1 MPPIAYHVV
10 DGPVDFKFAVD
21 ARRAVSRFPAEWR
34 MEPWPAAADDSTFY
48 NRVDAER
55 VFGMMPLVVIVGADK
70 GGVGKTTIARTLLD
84 YFKAQ
89 GVTFRAFDTEAPQG
103 VLKRFFP
110 DNTEVVDLT
119 KSDGQMRVFDTLKTA
134 QVTIIDVRAGLLSPT
149 LRTLAEIGFLNGVRE
164 GRLNITV
171 LHVLGST
178 QASFDEIKAM
188 ASLVEGSKHFLV
200 TNHIND
206 TTYLGLSEEMKKAGD
221 GIIDIPKLNELAAE
235 YVDTAGVS
243 FENFIADETNSAV
256 MRGYVKNWLG
266 RVFQQFDAANLITQ
280 EGVRP

>member
-1 MPPIAYHVV
+1 MA
-10 DGPVDFKFAVD
+10 
-21 ARRAVSRFPAEWR
+21 
-34 MEPWPAAADDSTFY
+34 
-48 NRVDAER
+48 
-55 VFGMMPLVVIVGADK
+55 PLVIIVGADK

-89 GVTFRAFDTEAPQG
+89 GVTFRALDTEAPQG

-119 KSDGQMRVFDTLKTA
+119 RSDGQMRVFDTLKTA

-164 GRLNITV
+164 GRLKITV

-188 ASLVEGSKHFLV
+188 AALVEGSKHFLV

-243 FENFIADETNSAV
+243 FESFIANETNSAV
-256 MRGYVKNWLG
+256 MRGYVKNWMG
-266 RVFQQFDAANLITQ
+266 RVFQAFDGATLAQI
-280 EGVRP
+280 

>member
-1 MPPIAYHVV
+1 MSPTVAHHVTN
-10 DGPVDFKFAVD
+10 GEFTFQFEVD
-21 ARRAVSRFPAEWR
+21 ARHAVSNFLGEWS
-34 MEPWPAAADDSTFY
+34 MEPWPAKDAGL
-48 NRVDAER
+48 VDGER
-55 VFGMMPLVVIVGADK
+55 VFGMTPLVVIVGADK
-70 GGVGKTTIARTLLD
+70 GGVGKTTTTIALID

-119 KSDGQMRVFDTLKTA
+119 RSDGQMRVFDTLKTA

-164 GRLNITV
+164 GRLKITV

-178 QASFDEIKAM
+178 QASFAEIKAT
-188 ASLVEGSKHFLV
+188 AALVEGAKHYIV
-200 TNHIND
+200 VNHAND
-206 TTYLGLSEEMKKAGD
+206 ASFMGLSDEMKKAAD
-221 GIIDIPKLNELAAE
+221 GVIDIPKLNELAAE

-243 FENFIADETNSAV
+243 FDGFIGDESNSAV
-256 MRGYVKNWLG
+256 MRGYAKAWLAKA
-266 RVFQQFDAANLITQ
+266 FKQFDAANLITQ